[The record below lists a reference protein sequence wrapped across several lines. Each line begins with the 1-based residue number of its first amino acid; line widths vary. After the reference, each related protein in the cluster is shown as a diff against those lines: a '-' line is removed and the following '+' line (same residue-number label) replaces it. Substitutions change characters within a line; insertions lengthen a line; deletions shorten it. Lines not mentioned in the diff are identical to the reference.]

1 MQKSILLLLFTAV
14 LLGCNTVQDTNN
26 PANSTAVKAEE
37 SVPGHFQGGLSKYW
51 YEGKAE
57 VNTYDLQQIRYG
69 DLHPGQVSV
78 IFVSEDFLTDKQVK
92 NDNYANPNS
101 TPIIKT
107 NMIRR
112 FVTGIYD
119 YSIMSSVFTPTETD
133 EQPHTLK
140 ITTSA
145 QDWCGQS
152 FTQLNYNGGGQWNKQ
167 VRSYF
172 EREGDVNTSIPAD
185 FLEDEIFNRIR
196 SGWEALPTGEYRVL
210 PNTSYLL
217 MTHQPYQ
224 AARATVSLGDYQGS
238 TFTGEALK
246 SYIVNYGGLNR
257 KLEVVFDAVAPYII
271 RGWTETYP
279 SRGKT
284 LTTVATLTK
293 QVKEPYWSQNSLA
306 DQERRKDLGLPLVGE

>member
-1 MQKSILLLLFTAV
+1 MHKPILLLLFTLTLVA
-14 LLGCNTVQDTNN
+14 CNTVQDTNT
-26 PANSTAVKAEE
+26 STNAATTMATQ
-37 SVPGHFQGGLSKYW
+37 SVPGHFQGGLSDYW

-69 DLHPGQVSV
+69 DIHPGQVSV

-107 NMIRR
+107 NLIRR

-119 YSIMSSVFTPTETD
+119 YSIMSSVFTPTKTD
-133 EQPHTLK
+133 EYPHTLK
-140 ITTSA
+140 VSTSA

-152 FTQLNYNGGGQWNKQ
+152 FTQLNYQGDGQWNKQ
-167 VRSYF
+167 LRSYF
-172 EREGDVNTSIPAD
+172 EREGDVNNAIPAD

-196 SGWEALPTGEYRVL
+196 SGWEALPTGEYRII

-238 TFTGEALK
+238 TFQGEQLK
-246 SYIVNYGGLNR
+246 SYVVNYGGLNR
-257 KLEVVFDAVAPYII
+257 KLEVVFDAAVPYVI

-284 LTTVATLTK
+284 LTTVATLTE
-293 QVKEPYWSQNSLA
+293 QVKEPYWSQNSVV
-306 DQERRKDLGLPLVGE
+306 DQGRRKELGLPLVGE